1 MFANTAV
8 PIVSAASIWP
18 PLRRDYYGRLKAAE
32 SLRVKVVH
40 YVVLAVIVRIQYI
53 RG

>member
-8 PIVSAASIWP
+8 TIVSAASIWP
-18 PLRRDYYGRLKAAE
+18 ALRRDFYGRLKVAE
-32 SLRVKVVH
+32 SLTVKVVQ
-40 YVVLAVIVRIQYI
+40 YVVLAVIVRILYI